1 MTYLIL
7 IVASILLLVGF
18 AVVTREEGKRG
29 TRVLEPRRAKLD
41 AFVTRIVFII
51 NHVDFA
57 AFIREE
63 SRRAAGLLGHTAAY
77 LSLQVVRAAE
87 RLLTR
92 VVRKL
97 RTEHA
102 VEPRPVGET
111 REFVKTLSDFK
122 GRLKETMPEMAPV
135 QEQG

>member
-1 MTYLIL
+1 MVYLIL
-7 IVASILLLVGF
+7 ILTSIALLVGF
-18 AVVTREEGKRG
+18 WILTRREAASGV
-29 TRVLEPRRAKLD
+29 RVLESHRAKLD
-41 AFVTRIVFII
+41 RQIARIVFII

-57 AFIREE
+57 AFLREE

-77 LSLQVVRAAE
+77 LSLQIVRAAE

-122 GRLKETMPEMAPV
+122 GRLKDTMPEMAPV